1 MLKRGLL
8 IAFSLIGIAGCSL
21 NSVRQPQVL
30 QPERLDLQ
38 LLVCKIKSTF
48 FSDSNQDGQISVGD
62 HMTYVF
68 NVSEDAACA
77 QSKSTFYGVEQI
89 VIRQA
94 LGDDGR
100 QTFVTH
106 FQGTFRLKKG
116 NLQLRGLGS
125 LGLSASQWN
134 AINQSGTID
143 LVLANIFPESHRLS
157 VIGEGG
163 SYTGLVGTA
172 FVNPGKTAVVD
183 MNLFRQFKL
192 D

>member
-8 IAFSLIGIAGCSL
+8 IACSLMGIAGCSL
-21 NSVRQPQVL
+21 NSVRQHEVL

-38 LLVCKIKSTF
+38 LLICKIKSTF
-48 FSDSNQDGQISVGD
+48 FSDANQDGQISVGD

-77 QSKSTFYGVEQI
+77 QSQSTFYGVEQI
-89 VIRQA
+89 VMRQA
-94 LGDDGR
+94 LGHDR
-100 QTFVTH
+100 QQTFVTH

-125 LGLSASQWN
+125 LGLSASQWK
-134 AINQSGTID
+134 AINQSSAID

-157 VIGEGG
+157 SIGEGG

-172 FVNPGKTAVVD
+172 FIEPGDAAVVD
-183 MNLFRQFKL
+183 INLFRQFRL